1 MSAHWQPDWLQRKHT
16 SAPLLR
22 QRGQRPYCVAA
33 DGLAQTRLWRFFT
46 SHVISCTQVV
56 KLWSTLGEQLG
67 VIRATTSLL
76 DSRRPGPVHTLAF
89 HPYHLALAS
98 GGGDSLVNLYTIEA
112 SPLPDRA
119 MSVPVR

>member
-1 MSAHWQPDWLQRKHT
+1 M
-16 SAPLLR
+16 
-22 QRGQRPYCVAA
+22 
-33 DGLAQTRLWRFFT
+33 
-46 SHVISCTQVV
+46 V

-76 DSRRPGPVHTLAF
+76 DARRPGPVHTLAF

-112 SPLPDRA
+112 SPTPDRA